1 MPTRSWTIK
10 NFSSRK
16 KFSGKKIS
24 NMEIIYANIL
34 FTLTIDLFTLIIYAK
49 CMSEY
54 REFLPCDPE
63 RPCRVAEK
71 LGRAACFEDVH
82 HEAYPRREYRTRLEK
97 AFRESPAVK
106 VLICRALHNEIHATE
121 QPPEKPSA
129 GEMREIIRRG
139 NREEKV

>member
-1 MPTRSWTIK
+1 MLLLLLSH
-10 NFSSRK
+10 
-16 KFSGKKIS
+16 
-24 NMEIIYANIL
+24 L
-34 FTLTIDLFTLIIYAK
+34 FVTLNG
-49 CMSEY
+49 MSEY

-129 GEMREIIRRG
+129 GEMREIIRR
-139 NREEKV
+139 